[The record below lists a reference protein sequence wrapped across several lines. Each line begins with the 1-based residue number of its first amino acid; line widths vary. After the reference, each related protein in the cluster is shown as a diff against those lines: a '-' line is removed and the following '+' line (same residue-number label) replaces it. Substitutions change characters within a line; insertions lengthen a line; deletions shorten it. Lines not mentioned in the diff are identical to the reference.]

1 MTRDQLDQTL
11 LRAHETRDGTA
22 LAHLYTHAADH
33 SPNTD
38 EQAFFLTQAYI
49 FALEVGDPTAQAL
62 ETRLR
67 HLGRV

>member
-11 LRAHETRDGTA
+11 LRAHEACDGAT
-22 LAHLYTHAADH
+22 LANLYAHAADH
-33 SPNTD
+33 SPNTG

-49 FALEVGDPTAQAL
+49 FALEAGDPTAQTL

-67 HLGRV
+67 LLGRV